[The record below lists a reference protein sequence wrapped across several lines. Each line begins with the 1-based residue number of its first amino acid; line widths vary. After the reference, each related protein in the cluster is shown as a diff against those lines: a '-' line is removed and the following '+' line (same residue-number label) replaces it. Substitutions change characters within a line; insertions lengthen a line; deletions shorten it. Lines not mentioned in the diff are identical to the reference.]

1 MGAGS
6 MQKHFGFTMIELVIT
21 VGIVGIMSLLAAPAV
36 SDFIKQER
44 LLTNANQLNAIYK
57 YARSEA
63 VKRSQTVNLVRDD
76 TSWLVQVEQA
86 GVMVTIKQFDSS
98 HNYIAVG
105 LVDRVVR
112 STGEVNLQSNILI
125 SDSDSD
131 TIDFRLCILRSGQS
145 WLGEAAD
152 NCA

>member
-1 MGAGS
+1 

-21 VGIVGIMSLLAAPAV
+21 VGIVGIMSLSAAPAV

-63 VKRSQTVNLVRDD
+63 VKRSQTVSLVKDD

-86 GVMVTIKQFDSS
+86 GAMVTIKQFDSS
-98 HNYIAVG
+98 HNYIAAE
-105 LVDRVVR
+105 LVDRIVR

-131 TIDFRLCILRSGQS
+131 TTDYRLCILRSGQS

-152 NCA
+152 DCA